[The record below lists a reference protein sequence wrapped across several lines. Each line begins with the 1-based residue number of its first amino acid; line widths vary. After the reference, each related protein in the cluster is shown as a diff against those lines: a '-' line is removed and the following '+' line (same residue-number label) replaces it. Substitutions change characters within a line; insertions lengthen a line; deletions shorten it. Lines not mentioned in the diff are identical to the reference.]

1 MGLCAIAARTPA
13 RPQNSIPASDE
24 MLKLGL
30 DLEEDVAVEA
40 VEFGDE
46 VTSVVDPDVGDD
58 GVAVDKKRIGMK

>member
-1 MGLCAIAARTPA
+1 MLQDFEDG
-13 RPQNSIPASDE
+13 SEVDE